1 MKTYTEADL
10 RKYMKND
17 WIYKLLNDNSK
28 NDDTRYDE
36 WLYQIE
42 AKRMIYADVYGD
54 LLKTNTKKRK
64 VLDIGGGV
72 SSLTPLLADNCEYTL
87 VDFLAHGGEEKVNK
101 CSMMW
106 ENMDWYDMEINDAYD
121 IVIAND
127 IFPDVDQRLELFVDK
142 FLPYCKE
149 LRLVMTYYNNAKFY
163 LTKRCD
169 DPELM
174 TFLSWD
180 GEITALKMMKYLSCA
195 LDTTKEELESMKYE
209 KSSIYRNGRHVSYI
223 ILKGKCLSSLR

>member
-1 MKTYTEADL
+1 MKTYTETDL
-10 RKYMKND
+10 KKYMEND
-17 WIYKLLNDNSK
+17 WIYKLLIDNSK
-28 NDDTRYDE
+28 NDATRYDE

-54 LLKTNTKKRK
+54 LLTSGRKKKK

-72 SSLTPLLADNCEYTL
+72 SSLTSLLADNCEYTL
-87 VDFLAHGGEEKVNK
+87 VDFLAHGGKERINE
-101 CSMMW
+101 CSMIW
-106 ENMDWYDMEINDAYD
+106 ENKDWYALENKEFYD

-127 IFPDVDQRLELFVDK
+127 IFPDVDQRLELFIDK

-163 LTKRCD
+163 LTKRYD
-169 DPELM
+169 DTEMM

-195 LDTTKEELESMKYE
+195 MDTTAKDLESMKYE
-209 KSSIYRNGRHVSYI
+209 KASIYRNGRHVSYI
-223 ILKGKCLSSLR
+223 ILKGKC